1 MTPLPLPSP
10 PMTPAPLPR
19 LTTCWSLLRGPC
31 TVESLLDRAAALRI
45 PALALADADALYGA
59 FRFARGAL
67 ARGIR
72 PLVGCTLGDDGGGRV
87 TLLALDR
94 AGYAALCT
102 LVTVRRLGG
111 PAFRLAE
118 ELPLRAPPG
127 GGLAVLCDD
136 PLLLPALAADLP
148 RGTLSVPLEA
158 PRGPALR
165 RAGAAAAAAASVGAD
180 RRPPLLASPR
190 ASLLDPRRDGAVQRV
205 LRATALRCSLPDVPE
220 GEIDPPGAVLAAPPG
235 ADAGGAAWR
244 RACAAAAD
252 LAARASFD
260 FGEFA
265 PDRPLLPPPP
275 GGLDPAAARERLRA
289 LCLEGVRRRY
299 GGRPGGTVLRR
310 LARELRVIGDLGFD
324 GYFLLVHGI
333 VVFAREA
340 GIPCAGRGSAADSL
354 AAYAL
359 GITIVDPVA
368 HDLDFERFLNPGR
381 RDCPDVDL
389 DLCWK
394 RRDEVVEFVRRSAG
408 EDRAATLCTYSTM
421 EGRSAFREAAK
432 ALGIP
437 PREVDRL
444 SARLP
449 HHVGGGG
456 GGSEG
461 GLAAAVREDPG
472 GRAGFDRPAV
482 RKALALGDA
491 LAALP
496 RHLSVH
502 PGGMVVADRDLAT
515 LVPLERA
522 TKGIVVTQYD
532 KRPVEAM
539 GLVKIDLLGNR
550 TLSVLAD
557 ARDRVR
563 AQGREPPDLES
574 LPGED
579 GLCARMLAEGRTVG
593 CFQIE
598 SPGMRNTLREMG
610 ARTREDATV
619 GLSVIRPGP
628 AGSGMKERYLR
639 RRAGVEPVRFLHPAL
654 RPILGATFGVMLFQ
668 EDVLRVSH
676 AVAGLTLVE
685 ADDLRRAM
693 TKARDPDSMAAVQR
707 RFLLGAVARGCAP
720 RTAARIWVEMARFT
734 GYAFCKAHAATYGHI
749 AWMAVWMKA
758 RHPAEFLSSVIDNE
772 GGFYDA
778 REYLEEARRSGVRIL
793 LPCVNRGGAGFLVE
807 GGAMRVGLAR
817 VRALRA
823 GTVAALLAERAARG
837 PFVSLPDLLRRVRME
852 EAEARNLVGCGACDV
867 FDAPR
872 AELLWRLRLLYGAG
886 ARRRDGSG
894 GSAPADRVRRTLF
907 GEETA
912 GEAGGAEGR
921 RFPVLRRETPEERV
935 AEEMHLLGLTPTAH
949 PVAFF
954 GAQMREQGC
963 VPSGRLGECGGRRVK
978 VGGWKVVSR
987 TTRTKGGKLM
997 RFLTL
1002 EDGEGLIECVLFPDA
1017 LRRLGP
1023 RLRGSGPFLLEGVV
1037 ARPPAPPVLSVEEA
1051 GTFLTK

>member
-1 MTPLPLPSP
+1 MERDGSG
-10 PMTPAPLPR
+10 AAALPR
-19 LTTCWSLLRGPC
+19 LLTCWSLLRGPC
-31 TVESLLDRAAALRI
+31 TVEALLDRAAALRI

-59 FRFARGAL
+59 FRFARGAR

-72 PLVGCTLGDDGGGRV
+72 PLVGCELSDDGGARA

-94 AGYAALCT
+94 AGYGALCT

-111 PAFRLAE
+111 AAFRLAAE
-118 ELPLRAPPG
+118 IPLRAPAG

-136 PLLLPALAADLP
+136 PSLLPSLAADLP
-148 RGTLSVPLEA
+148 PGVLAVPLEA

-165 RAGAAAAAAASVGAD
+165 RAEAAAALAPAG

-205 LRATALRCSLPDVPE
+205 LRATALGLSLPDVPA
-220 GEIDPPGAVLAAPPG
+220 GEIHPPSAVLAAPPPP
-235 ADAGGAAWR
+235 AAGGAAWR
-244 RACAAAAD
+244 RACAAAAG

-260 FGEFA
+260 YGEFA
-265 PDRPLLPPPP
+265 PDRPLLPPAP
-275 GGLDPAAARERLRA
+275 GGLDAAAARGRLRA
-289 LCLEGVRRRY
+289 LCLEGLRRRR
-299 GGRPGGTVLRR
+299 GGRPGGAYLRR
-310 LARELRVIGDLGFD
+310 LARELRVVGDLGFD
-324 GYFLLVHGI
+324 GYFLIVHGI
-333 VVFAREA
+333 VEFAREA
-340 GIPCAGRGSAADSL
+340 AIPCVGRGSAADSL
-354 AAYAL
+354 VAFAL
-359 GITIVDPVA
+359 GISVVDPVA

-389 DLCWK
+389 DLCWR
-394 RRDEVVEFVRRSAG
+394 RRDEVTEFLRRSAG

-437 PREVDRL
+437 PREVDRM

-449 HHVGGGG
+449 HHPG
-456 GGSEG
+456 EG
-461 GLAAAVREDPG
+461 GLAAAVRERPDARG
-472 GRAGFDRPAV
+472 AGFDRPEA
-482 RKALALGDA
+482 RRALLLGDA

-522 TKGIVVTQYD
+522 AKGIVVTQYD

-557 ARDRVR
+557 ARERLR
-563 AQGREPPDLES
+563 AQGREPPDLGA

-579 GLCARMLAEGRTVG
+579 GLCGRMLAEGRTVG

-598 SPGMRNTLREMG
+598 SPGVRNTLREMA

-619 GLSVIRPGP
+619 ALSVIRPGP
-628 AGSGMKERYLR
+628 AGCGMKERYLR
-639 RRAGVEPVRFLHPAL
+639 RRAGTEPVRFLHPAL
-654 RPILGATFGVMLFQ
+654 RPILASTLGVMLFQ
-668 EDVLRVSH
+668 EDVLRVAH
-676 AVAGLTLVE
+676 AVAGLSLEE
-685 ADDLRRAM
+685 ADGLRRAM
-693 TKARDPDSMAAVQR
+693 TKARDPASMEAVQR
-707 RFLLGAVARGCAP
+707 RFLLGAVAGGCPA

-734 GYAFCKAHAATYGHI
+734 GYAFCKAHAATYGHV

-758 RHPAEFLSSVIDNE
+758 RHPAEFLAAVIDNE

-778 REYLEEARRSGVRIL
+778 REYLEEARRSGVRVL
-793 LPCVNRGGAGFLVE
+793 LPCVNRGAAGFLVE
-807 GGAMRVGLAR
+807 DGAIRVGLAR
-817 VRALRA
+817 VRCLRE
-823 GTVAALLAERAARG
+823 GTLADLLAERARGG

-872 AELLWRLRLLYGAG
+872 AEMLWRLRLLYGAG
-886 ARRRDGSG
+886 SRRRDGGG
-894 GSAPADRVRRTLF
+894 GSPPADRVRRTLF
-907 GEETA
+907 GEEVAGA
-912 GEAGGAEGR
+912 GEAR

-935 AEEMHLLGLTPTAH
+935 ADEMHLLGLTPTAH

-954 GAQMREQGC
+954 GAALRERGC
-963 VPSGRLGECGGRRVK
+963 VPIKLKEATPELKLYDILGVDSE
-978 VGGWKVVSR
+978 
-987 TTRTKGGKLM
+987 
-997 RFLTL
+997 
-1002 EDGEGLIECVLFPDA
+1002 
-1017 LRRLGP
+1017 
-1023 RLRGSGPFLLEGVV
+1023 
-1037 ARPPAPPVLSVEEA
+1037 
-1051 GTFLTK
+1051 